1 MTVLAGNIVERY
13 FDHEKKAFTPK
24 GKGPKF
30 GIRVLN
36 YWQWQELLAAK
47 EDPVAQ
53 VRLAISLSLA
63 DIDGSTSM
71 AGEFLANPFS
81 PMVNPLFAAIVDI
94 AAGN

>member
-53 VRLAISLSLA
+53 VRLAI
-63 DIDGSTSM
+63 
-71 AGEFLANPFS
+71 
-81 PMVNPLFAAIVDI
+81 
-94 AAGN
+94 